1 MSHCDYDALN
11 ERRFEAIESYTILTP
26 SNVMDILGIGKN
38 SVYSLLNSGQLKGF
52 RIGRSWR
59 VSAESLEDFM
69 LMHK

>member
-1 MSHCDYDALN
+1 MSRCDYDALN

-69 LMHK
+69 LVHK